1 MSVELKWY
9 GEAKKKDITNGM
21 VRFLIRGTN
30 LVQADAKLLVAKKTT
45 DLEKSIV
52 KAVDPKTLIG
62 KVSTNKKYAFAQE
75 FGLRSIPNYTWSPYM
90 RPALD
95 DNKPTLIKMAKD
107 EVITSVN
114 K

>member
-1 MSVELKWY
+1 MSIELKWY
-9 GEAKKKDITNGM
+9 GDAKKKDIINGM
-21 VRFLIRGTN
+21 IKALIRSTN
-30 LVQADAKLLVAKKTT
+30 LVQSDAKLLVAKDTT
-45 DLEKSIV
+45 TLEKSIV
-52 KAVDPKTLIG
+52 KNVDPKTLIG
-62 KVSTNKKYAFAQE
+62 KVSTNEEYAFAQE

-95 DNKPTLIKMAKD
+95 NNKPALIKMAKD